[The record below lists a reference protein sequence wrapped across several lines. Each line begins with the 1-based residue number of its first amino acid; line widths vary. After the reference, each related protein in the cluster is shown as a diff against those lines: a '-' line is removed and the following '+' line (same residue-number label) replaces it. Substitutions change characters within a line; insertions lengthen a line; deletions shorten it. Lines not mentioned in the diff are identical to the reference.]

1 MIIEQAFMALPEI
14 FFGNGYKY
22 RDDNLLEA
30 GINSAFTLSLLQE
43 LNGRNIENP
52 INSIKAESTYDL
64 NRSERCDLFLDLSNM
79 PLDPTF
85 DYGGFKRKNY
95 LEVKYFKQHLGSS
108 TNNADNIIIDLYRLI
123 LLPSVDLN
131 CGRYFLHVYKGNPT
145 IFLAQKYHW
154 LLYLTKPGTHDI
166 IFNFDNDIAQRCP
179 KIDIN
184 LTVTNYI
191 IPHSSDNFFFALS
204 KIDNF
209 QVFTTDIKGNCLYY
223 EVTTPLRNNFDNSDN
238 SDFYREQSKFLRY
251 LERNKQLDK
260 NPNKEYTYERYIN
273 TAIQILIKKDKNKQS
288 GLDDLCAKIVDKNLT
303 KEPKDGYN
311 YQEYSQELFKLFGL
325 EEIKFI
331 ISFLLKKIEKE
342 IIEIINKLGALSIVE
357 DIFNKLMNNYLFPHC
372 SSIKDK
378 ELNNI
383 KKNILQ
389 SIEEILHKEFITYF
403 NEFINNNII
412 DYFKKNAQLTEKIN
426 NIFENDKK
434 NMGDRMYGFIHDRD
448 ILNCI
453 FDMRLKLIKNFL
465 KACTNKRL
473 VLSTEKLKF
482 SNIEFK
488 IYKYIFDNYINKKEG
503 RGNKMNFDSYMKYL
517 NLDPNSYK

>member
-64 NRSERCDLFLDLSNM
+64 TRSERCDLFLDLGNM
-79 PLDPTF
+79 PLVPTF
-85 DYGGFKRKNY
+85 DYGGFKRRNY
-95 LEVKYFKQHLGSS
+95 LEVKYFKQHIGSS
-108 TNNADNIIIDLYRLI
+108 TNNVGSIIIDLYRLI
-123 LLPSVDLN
+123 LLPPADLN

-166 IFNFDNDIAQRCP
+166 IFNFDKDLAQRCP

-184 LTVTNYI
+184 LTVTNYT
-191 IPHSSDNFFFALS
+191 IPHSSDNFFFTLS

-209 QVFTTDIKGNCLYY
+209 QIFTTDTKGISLYY
-223 EVTTPLRNNFDNSDN
+223 NVTIPLRNNFDTSALDEGK
-238 SDFYREQSKFLRY
+238 SRFLRY
-251 LERNKQLDK
+251 LEKNKPLPDENLNKEAYNHINNAIQHIIENDENKQIRLS
-260 NPNKEYTYERYIN
+260 N
-273 TAIQILIKKDKNKQS
+273 
-288 GLDDLCAKIVDKNLT
+288 LCLKIVEKNRN
-303 KEPKDGYN
+303 KEPKDGYD
-311 YQEYSQELFKLFGL
+311 YKEYSQELFQLFGL
-325 EEIKFI
+325 GEIQYI
-331 ISFLLKKIEKE
+331 IRFLLRTKKE
-342 IIEIINKLGALSIVE
+342 IAEIINELGALSIIE
-357 DIFNKLMNNYLFPHC
+357 YIFNQLMNNYLFLH
-372 SSIKDK
+372 SLSIKDK

-389 SIEEILHKEFITYF
+389 NIEEILYKEFINYF
-403 NEFINNNII
+403 NKFIENNII
-412 DYFKKNAQLTEKIN
+412 RYFNNNTQLTEKIN
-426 NIFENDKK
+426 NHFFENDKK
-434 NMGDRMYGFIHDRD
+434 SMADRMYGFIHDKD
-448 ILNCI
+448 ISNCI
-453 FDMRLKLIKNFL
+453 FDMCSKLIENFL
-465 KACTNKRL
+465 KACTNRHL
-473 VLSTEKLKF
+473 ILSTEKLKF

-488 IYKYIFDNYINKKEG
+488 IYKYIFYNYINKNKG
-503 RGNKMNFDSYMKYL
+503 KGNKMNFDSYMKYL